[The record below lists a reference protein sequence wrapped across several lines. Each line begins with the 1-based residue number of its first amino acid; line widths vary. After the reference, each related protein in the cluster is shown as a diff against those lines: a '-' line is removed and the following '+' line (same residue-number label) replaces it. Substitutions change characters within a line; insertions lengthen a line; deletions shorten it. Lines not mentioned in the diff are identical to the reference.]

1 MLLNLKIINETV
13 KAYQLEGNGW
23 IPKSVL
29 DSRGLKHPYYQV
41 KNWWLETFMT
51 KGMEGNFTQ
60 QEKETIFSLSKCKII
75 FKDLPEDVLN
85 YWKKYWKDA
94 SDSLP
99 PLKITSQNR
108 KKLSHS
114 LDHYNDIGA
123 MNDLTFQDVYG
134 DFGY

>member
-1 MLLNLKIINETV
+1 MLLNLKIINETI

-41 KNWWLETFMT
+41 KNWWLETFIT

>member
-1 MLLNLKIINETV
+1 MLLNLKIINETI

>member
-1 MLLNLKIINETV
+1 MLLNLKIINETI

-60 QEKETIFSLSKCKII
+60 QEKETIFSLSKCKIM

>member
-1 MLLNLKIINETV
+1 MLVHLKIINEIP

-29 DSRGLKHPYYQV
+29 DNRGLKHPYYQV

-51 KGMEGNFTQ
+51 KGVEGSLTQ
-60 QEKETIFSLSKCKII
+60 QEKETVFSLGQCKIT
-75 FKDLPEDVLN
+75 FKDLPQDVLM
-85 YWKKYWKDA
+85 YWKKYWKNA

-99 PLKITSQNR
+99 PLKITSQSR
-108 KKLSHS
+108 KKSSHS

-123 MNDLTFQDVYG
+123 MNDLTFQDIYG

>member
-1 MLLNLKIINETV
+1 MLLNLKIINETI

-60 QEKETIFSLSKCKII
+60 QEKETLFSLSKCKII

-108 KKLSHS
+108 KIISFFRPL
-114 LDHYNDIGA
+114 
-123 MNDLTFQDVYG
+123 
-134 DFGY
+134 

>member
-1 MLLNLKIINETV
+1 MLLNLKIINETI

-41 KNWWLETFMT
+41 KNWWLETFIT

-60 QEKETIFSLSKCKII
+60 QEKETIVSLSKCKII

>member
-1 MLLNLKIINETV
+1 MLLNLKIINETI

-60 QEKETIFSLSKCKII
+60 QEKETLFSLSKCKII

>member
-1 MLLNLKIINETV
+1 MLLNLKIINETI

-41 KNWWLETFMT
+41 KNWWLETFIT

-60 QEKETIFSLSKCKII
+60 QEKETIFSLSKCKIM

>member
-1 MLLNLKIINETV
+1 MLLNLKIINETI

-41 KNWWLETFMT
+41 KNWWLETFIT

-108 KKLSHS
+108 KTLSHS

>member
-1 MLLNLKIINETV
+1 M
-13 KAYQLEGNGW
+13 
-23 IPKSVL
+23 
-29 DSRGLKHPYYQV
+29 SRGLKHPYYQV

-51 KGMEGNFTQ
+51 KGMEGSFTQ
-60 QEKETIFSLSKCKII
+60 EEKETIFSLGQCKIT

-99 PLKITSQNR
+99 PLKITSQSR
-108 KKLSHS
+108 KKSSHS

>member
-1 MLLNLKIINETV
+1 MLVNLKIINETA

-29 DSRGLKHPYYQV
+29 DDRGLKHPYYQV
-41 KNWWLETFMT
+41 KNWWLETFMV